1 MWVFDVLTASPGNS
15 GQKLIIGFQV
25 VYHSGL
31 SLKEVHLSEVNGL
44 PTLCSLG
51 ELILSQKAFLGKKG
65 QRCFNG
71 MSGCVL

>member
-1 MWVFDVLTASPGNS
+1 MWESCRWVSDVLTASPGNS
-15 GQKLIIGFQV
+15 GQKLIVGFQV

-51 ELILSQKAFLGKKG
+51 ELILSQKAFPEKKKAE
-65 QRCFNG
+65 
-71 MSGCVL
+71 ML